1 MKLEMRT
8 TIIMLLIFTLSL
20 IGSLLFTLGTVNYY
34 NLLNSSYGVKVSYF
48 PPYLELL
55 YIVVSILVFTG
66 IVLLLIKLHLTKII
80 TIFFIFVSALVLLE
94 FFDILL
100 SPLLNLLGTNII
112 LISLAASIL
121 LTIYYF
127 GYADNMSRNT
137 VNVIIFITIGAIVSL
152 ALGAI
157 PSLILIGVIGIYDY
171 IAVFVTKHMITLANG
186 LTQGS
191 FLAGITLA
199 AKTRIKRF
207 ALLGGGDIVFPAI
220 FINAVALSYSTF
232 VTISV
237 LIAAVLGLSLI
248 LFFGKKGK
256 AYPAMAVIAPLQIL
270 AFGVCLLIKFI

>member
-8 TIIMLLIFTLSL
+8 TIIMLLIFILSL
-20 IGSLLFTLGTVNYY
+20 FGSLLFTLGTVNYY
-34 NLLNSSYGVKVSYF
+34 SILNSSYGVKVSYF

-55 YIVVSILVFTG
+55 YIVTSILVFTG
-66 IVLLLIKLHLTKII
+66 IVLLLIKMHLTKII
-80 TIFFIFVSALVLLE
+80 TVFFIFVSALVLLE

-100 SPLLNLLGTNII
+100 SPLLNVIGTSVV
-112 LISLAASIL
+112 LISLVASIL

-127 GYADNMSRNT
+127 GYADNMSRNA

-157 PSLILIGVIGIYDY
+157 PALILIGVIGIYDY

-199 AKTRIKRF
+199 AKTRIKRM

-220 FINAVALSYSTF
+220 FINAVALSYPTF

-237 LIAAVLGLSLI
+237 FAAAVLGLSLI

-270 AFGVCLLIKFI
+270 AFVACILVRLI

>member
-1 MKLEMRT
+1 MKLELQT
-8 TIIMLLIFTLSL
+8 TILMLLIFALSL

-34 NLLNSSYGVKVSYF
+34 SLLSSTTGVKVSYF

-55 YIVVSILVFTG
+55 YIVASILVFTG
-66 IVLLLIKLHLTKII
+66 IVLLLIKFHLTQII
-80 TIFFIFVSALVLLE
+80 TVFFVFVSFLVLLE

-100 SPLLNLLGTNII
+100 SPLLNVVGTNVI

-121 LTIYYF
+121 LTLYYF
-127 GYADNMSRNT
+127 RYADNMGRNV
-137 VNVIIFITIGAIVSL
+137 VNVMIFITIGAIVSL
-152 ALGAI
+152 ALGPI
-157 PSLILIGVIGIYDY
+157 PALILIGVIGIYDY
-171 IAVFVTKHMITLANG
+171 IAVFVTKHMITLAKG

-199 AKTRIKRF
+199 AKKRVRRM

-220 FINAVALSYSTF
+220 FINAVALGYPTI
-232 VTISV
+232 VTASV
-237 LIAAVLGLSLI
+237 FAAAVLGLSLI

-270 AFGVCLLIKFI
+270 AFATCLLVRII